1 MNNQQRVYPECVEQQ
16 LDAMMSHI
24 DLLDLVRDG
33 EIRKEFVREEFGEML
48 FQKWLDGVEDVEIST
63 EQFIDMLRMAS
74 AKSLLQNL
82 KDKKLIDSVD
92 DGEGNDYVFL
102 TKRGKELMQED
113 KQLSAVKKHI

>member
-16 LDAMMSHI
+16 LDVMMSHI